1 MSVLRRRMIEN
12 MQIRNPSLHTRRV
25 YVEQIVTFA
34 RHFRKSPERL
44 WPSDGASFPSGNR
57 WVARNCCS
65 SDPFRHIGIIA
76 PCLAAASRSRAE
88 AGLPVRATQRATL
101 PARTIEPP
109 L

>member
-44 WPSDGASFPSGNR
+44 WPSDGGF
-57 WVARNCCS
+57 
-65 SDPFRHIGIIA
+65 
-76 PCLAAASRSRAE
+76 
-88 AGLPVRATQRATL
+88 LPKR
-101 PARTIEPP
+101 
-109 L
+109 